1 MTYELPRRIL
11 AIDPGLKTGV
21 ALFDL
26 FSGSMTAFE
35 VGDTLGGVLEE
46 MIGRWR
52 PAVVA
57 EKFTITSATVRNS
70 AAPWSLEWIGVA
82 RYLARKFECSFTL
95 QLPANAK
102 RFGTDARLK
111 RLGWWI
117 PGMGHAADAQRHT
130 LLFLVNNGWWDDALT
145 V

>member
-1 MTYELPRRIL
+1 MSELPRRVL

-21 ALFDL
+21 ALYDL
-26 FSGSMTAFE
+26 LSEEMTAFE

-46 MIGRWR
+46 LIERWR

-57 EKFTITSATVRNS
+57 ERFTITAATIRNS

-82 RYLARKFECSFTL
+82 RYLAGKYGCTFTL
-95 QLPANAK
+95 QLPVNAK

-111 RLGWWI
+111 RLGWWL
-117 PGMGHAADAQRHT
+117 PGKGHAADAQRHA
-130 LLFLVNNGWWDDALT
+130 LLFLCNNGWWDDALT